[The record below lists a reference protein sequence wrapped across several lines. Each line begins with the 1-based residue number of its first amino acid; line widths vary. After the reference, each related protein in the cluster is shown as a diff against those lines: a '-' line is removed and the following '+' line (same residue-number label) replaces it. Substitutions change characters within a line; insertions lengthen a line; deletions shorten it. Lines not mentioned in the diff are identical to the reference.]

1 MRHGRDQA
9 DAEQLRALS
18 ERLEQAREA
27 ERSRIARELHDELG
41 QILTGIKL
49 DFARSVR
56 QFRHWNA
63 PPDVVEGI
71 QSAMMNIDLAIA
83 TVQRLAGELRPA
95 ALDHRDLGGAIE
107 YEAT

>member
-1 MRHGRDQA
+1 MRHGRYQA
-9 DAEQLRALS
+9 QAEQLRALT

-56 QFRHWNA
+56 QFKHWNA
-63 PPDVVEGI
+63 PPDVVESI
-71 QSAMMNIDLAIA
+71 QSAMMNIDLNRGEIA
-83 TVQRLAGELRPA
+83 WNVSLGEGSA
-95 ALDHRDLGGAIE
+95 TIRD
-107 YEAT
+107 TRC